1 MEQVFEQIN
10 RIITNV
16 SYEKLGFNVMYFAI
30 ALLVAWL
37 ANTLTKRIL
46 LKVMENIAKKSK
58 ITWDDVLIEQQVFK
72 RLSHIVP
79 AAIIYGS
86 ASFAFS
92 DFYEIAHWIE
102 KIAVMYMVT
111 IGVGVI
117 DALLNTVLV
126 LYRKANTETRKVPI
140 RSVIQM
146 IKLIS
151 WFFSGVIILAVLLDK
166 SPMFFIGGMGAIAA
180 VLMLVFKDA
189 ILGLVAGI
197 QLATNR
203 MIQLGDWVEMPSHGA
218 DGEVIDI
225 SLTTIKIQN
234 WDKTITTVP
243 AYAMVSESFI
253 NWRGMEESTGRRI
266 KRSINIDVTSVTFC
280 TDVMLQKFRKYAC
293 IADQLPKKIDEI
305 QVHNQSIPADT
316 TEIVNGR
323 RLTNIGIFR
332 MYLNAYLAEHP
343 AIETSLTHMVRQL
356 QPTEY
361 GIPVQVYAFSKIKE
375 WKLYEEVQS
384 DIFDHIFAIAKEFH
398 LNIYQRP

>member
-1 MEQVFEQIN
+1 MEQLFEQIN
-10 RIITNV
+10 RTIAGI
-16 SYEKLGFNVMYFAI
+16 SYERLVLNVIYFAI

-58 ITWDDVLIEQQVFK
+58 ITWDDILIEQQVFK
-72 RLSHIVP
+72 RLSQVIP

-86 ASFAFS
+86 ASFAFQ
-92 DFYEIAHWIE
+92 DFFEIARWIE
-102 KIAVMYMVT
+102 KVAVVYMVA

-117 DALLNTVLV
+117 DALLNAVLV
-126 LYRKANTETRKVPI
+126 LYRNASTETRKVPI

-146 IKLIS
+146 LKLVS
-151 WFFSGVIILAVLLDK
+151 WFFGGVIILAVLLDK

-180 VLMLVFKDA
+180 ILMLVFKDA

-197 QLATNR
+197 QLASNR

-253 NWRGMEESTGRRI
+253 NWRGMEESSGRRI
-266 KRSINIDVTSVTFC
+266 KRSINIDVNSVTFC
-280 TDVMLQKFRKYAC
+280 TDAMLQKFRKYAC
-293 IADQLPKKIDEI
+293 IADQLPKTIEEIDA
-305 QVHNQSIPADT
+305 HNRAIPADT
-316 TEIVNGR
+316 TELVNGR

-332 MYLNAYLAEHP
+332 IYLNAYLAEHP

-356 QPTEY
+356 QSTEY
-361 GIPVQVYAFSKIKE
+361 GIPVQIYAFSKVKE
-375 WKLYEEVQS
+375 WKLYEGVQS
-384 DIFDHIFAIAKEFH
+384 DIFDHIFAIANEFN